1 MTELVSRQEEQGTLQ
16 HHQQQH
22 TNKPRYQHVVKAV
35 TSAAASSSLIVL
47 SSLTFTGTL
56 LELVVVTPLLVLF
69 SPVLVPAVL
78 ALFLLAIGFLTS
90 VLSSIGGTIVL
101 AWLYKYVKYRNIT
114 HDSSGDMT
122 KNFDSKGLAIMD
134 KGEDTT
140 GRVDQSALMTSN
152 ALKEHARTKGHG
164 DQHEVLKTVA
174 KFLMSQML
182 GGVTTSVLMW
192 LYKYVTGEHPRGADT
207 LDSTMRNLGS
217 KAREIR
223 DKSEHM
229 TQDLSSKEVMRKA
242 TKITIGSSLILLSG
256 LTFVG
261 TVFGLILITPLFVI
275 FSPVLV
281 SAVIAVFVLATGFFI
296 SGVLGFAGVA
306 ALVWLYIYVT
316 DKHPIGANL
325 LDRMMHK
332 LGLMGQEMTEKSV
345 HAIGGDGYTN
355 GVEWG
360 HQESTS
366 VK

>member
-1 MTELVSRQEEQGTLQ
+1 MSELVSDQGALQ

-35 TSAAASSSLIVL
+35 TAAAASSSLIVL
-47 SSLTFTGTL
+47 SGLTFTGTL
-56 LELVVVTPLLVLF
+56 LELVVVTPVLVLF

-90 VLSSIGGTIVL
+90 VLFSIGGTIVL

-114 HDSSGDMT
+114 HDSSGDVT
-122 KNFDSKGLAIMD
+122 KNIDSKGLAIMD

-140 GRVDQSALMTSN
+140 GRVDQSALMTSK

-174 KFLMSQML
+174 KFLVSQML

-229 TQDLSSKEVMRKA
+229 TQDLSSKVIIKA
-242 TKITIGSSLILLSG
+242 TKIIIGSSLILLSG

-296 SGVLGFAGVA
+296 SEVVGFADVA
-306 ALVWLYIYVT
+306 VLAWLYMYVT
-316 DKHPIGANL
+316 YKHPIGANS

-360 HQESTS
+360 HQESS
-366 VK
+366 FG